1 VSEKVDYLR
10 EEMVRTLAG
19 GDSTALGPGLAN

>member
-1 VSEKVDYLR
+1 VSAAVDYFR

-19 GDSTALGPGLAN
+19 GDAAVLGPGLAN